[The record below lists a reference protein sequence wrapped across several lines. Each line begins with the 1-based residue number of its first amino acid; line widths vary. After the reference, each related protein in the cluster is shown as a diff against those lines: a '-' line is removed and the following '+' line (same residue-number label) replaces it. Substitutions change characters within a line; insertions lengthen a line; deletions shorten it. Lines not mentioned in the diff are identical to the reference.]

1 MPERYETEG
10 AVKKFSKLKD
20 IHLHDLPSLQEICA
34 ARMYAPMLES
44 VYLRGCW
51 SLSRS
56 RPWTA
61 HCPLREGLLGEAEVG
76 GT

>member
-51 SLSRS
+51 SLSRLPAMDGPLS
-56 RPWTA
+56 TA
-61 HCPLREGLLGEAEVG
+61 RRTAGRG
-76 GT
+76 